1 MVTAG
6 RGGDRAGLVTLGE
19 TLAVFAGDQ
28 PGPLRV
34 GSALRFT
41 VAGAESTV
49 AIGVARLG
57 HPAMWVGRVGDDDH
71 GRIIQAQFRAEGL
84 DPSGVH
90 VDPGAPT
97 ALLIRQA
104 RTADQTRVSYRRS
117 GSAGSRLSPADLP
130 EASIAAAGILH
141 VTGITP
147 ALSASAAAAVDQAV
161 AVARRAGVTVS
172 FDVNYRSAL
181 WDPGTAGPV
190 LRKLA
195 GQADVVFAGP
205 DELALI
211 SAAGPGELLAHGVS
225 EVVVKDGPHGCSATT
240 ADGTSQCP
248 ARRVTVVDPVG
259 AGDAFAAGYLSARL
273 DGLPLA
279 GRLERA
285 TILGA
290 VCVATL
296 GDWEGL
302 PRRDELDS
310 LARSADVVR

>member
-1 MVTAG
+1 VS
-6 RGGDRAGLVTLGE
+6 GDRTGLVTLGE
-19 TLAVFAGDQ
+19 TMAVFAGAG

-41 VAGAESTV
+41 FAGAESTV

-57 HPAMWVGRVGDDDH
+57 HPAVWVGRVGADDH
-71 GRIIQAQFRAEGL
+71 GRIIQGQLRAEGL
-84 DPSGVH
+84 DPCGVH
-90 VDPGAPT
+90 VDPEAPT
-97 ALLIRQA
+97 ALLVRQA
-104 RTADQTRVSYRRS
+104 RTADQTRVSYRRA

-130 EASIAAAGILH
+130 EQRIASAAVLH

-147 ALSASAAAAVDQAV
+147 ALSASAAAAVDAAV
-161 AVARRAGVTVS
+161 AMARRAGVTVS

-195 GQADVVFAGP
+195 GQADVVFGGP

-211 SAAGPGELLAHGVS
+211 TAAGPEELLAHGVS
-225 EVVVKDGPHGCSATT
+225 EVVVKDGPRGCWAAT
-240 ADGTSQCP
+240 ADGTWDCP
-248 ARRVTVVDPVG
+248 ARQVTVVDPVG
-259 AGDAFAAGYLSARL
+259 AGDAFAAGYLSGRL
-273 DGLPLA
+273 DGLPLD

-285 TILGA
+285 TVLGA

-302 PRRDELDS
+302 PQRDELAG
-310 LARSADVVR
+310 LARSSDVLR